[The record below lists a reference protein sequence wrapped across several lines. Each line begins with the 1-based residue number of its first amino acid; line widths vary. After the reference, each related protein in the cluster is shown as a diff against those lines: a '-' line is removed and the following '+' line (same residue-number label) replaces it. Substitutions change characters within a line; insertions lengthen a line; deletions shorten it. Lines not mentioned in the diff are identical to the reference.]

1 VSAMGQVDSSTP
13 DTSIAKM
20 KFQNLKGGDLI
31 STSYYAPPSQP
42 REIGPGARSRTCW
55 GAIFGGTFLYLAIMA
70 TFGSLGAAIFA
81 GVGSSEGIKIWMTIL
96 AIISL
101 YFAGHVAGRLSG
113 AADRNVGMWNG
124 LITFGM
130 CFASVLVLGIA
141 LATASPYVVGA
152 AGPRTA
158 ALEPCGRC
166 RAREMGTVYCSVPG
180 LYCRCDWGITGNQSR
195 YTCCRNA
202 DTPGKSRLS
211 TTRNM
216 AVACDRVAVHR

>member
-1 VSAMGQVDSSTP
+1 MSAMGQVDSSTP

-158 ALEPCGRC
+158 RLNLVGVAAHGRWGLFIALFLGFIAAAIGGS
-166 RAREMGTVYCSVPG
+166 RAIKAVTPAAVTPIPRE
-180 LYCRCDWGITGNQSR
+180 
-195 YTCCRNA
+195 
-202 DTPGKSRLS
+202 K
-211 TTRNM
+211 
-216 AVACDRVAVHR
+216 VA